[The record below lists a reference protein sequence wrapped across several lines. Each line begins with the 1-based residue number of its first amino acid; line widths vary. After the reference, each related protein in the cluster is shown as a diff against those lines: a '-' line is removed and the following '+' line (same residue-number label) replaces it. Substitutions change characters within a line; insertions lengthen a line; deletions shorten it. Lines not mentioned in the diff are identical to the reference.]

1 MSANANASSVPIL
14 VSTGDGRGGW
24 SYSTVGGLTKRELFS
39 AMALQGMLANQD
51 ISHDWK
57 GLQAEAVRQADGLL
71 DELEKKD

>member
-1 MSANANASSVPIL
+1 MSKTGCNQAFPVPPETW
-14 VSTGDGRGGW
+14 VGDRGY
-24 SYSTVGGLTKRELFS
+24 SYPQEGITKRELFS